1 MELGFSFWISLIL
14 IAVVMAVLQGTCA
27 YLILAERKISA
38 WAQDRLG
45 PNRVGPWGILQPIA
59 DGIKFLLKEDIIPGH
74 VDKLFYLLGPCIAV
88 STALL
93 AFAVVPFGPTT
104 PPPVLEDRRT
114 DEMVEKSRQPISA
127 EDREKLLAN
136 NNAFHEP
143 SRGRVWPQTDS
154 EEAYVLAADR
164 AFAKEQGALSY
175 EERLKDYN
183 AAYEQSPTDYNVGTL
198 QGIQFVIAPHI
209 EIGIVFNF
217 AIGSLAVYG
226 IVLGG
231 WSSNSKY
238 SMLGALRSSAQLISY
253 EIPLG
258 MSVLGVMLVT
268 GSLNLETIIDYQIKH
283 GWNVIFQPL
292 AALLF
297 ITSVFA
303 ECNRLPFDLPEAE
316 QELVGGYHTEYSAM
330 KFALFF
336 LGEYT
341 HMITT
346 SFLVM
351 VLFFGGWHFPGVNA
365 IGGVAGILLKLI
377 IIAVKMGL
385 FIVFYMLIRWTLPRF
400 RFDQLM
406 GLTWKVLL
414 PLALLNLVC
423 VIVIKRLNWSEWLLL
438 PLSLGTIVAITG
450 VTLSMPRQRPRAP
463 VRFAGHVASGPPAI
477 VHDEAIV
484 E

>member
-1 MELGFSFWISLIL
+1 MELGFSFLITLIL
-14 IAVVMAVLQGTCA
+14 IAAAMAALQGTCA

-59 DGIKFLLKEDIIPGH
+59 DGAKFLLKEDIIPSH
-74 VDKLFYLLGPCIAV
+74 VDKLFYFLGPSVAV

-104 PPPVLEDRRT
+104 SPPTLMDYRKTLED
-114 DEMVEKSRQPISA
+114 
-127 EDREKLLAN
+127 
-136 NNAFHEP
+136 P
-143 SRGRVWPQTDS
+143 SIKPTPAWPQTR
-154 EEAYVLAADR
+154 EEEEKILAADEKH
-164 AFAKEQGALSY
+164 AGPMSATYKEQL
-175 EERLKDYN
+175 EEYN
-183 AAYEQSPTDYNVGTL
+183 NT
-198 QGIQFVIAPHI
+198 IQFVIAPHVD
-209 EIGIVFNF
+209 IGIVFNF

-231 WSSNSKY
+231 WSSNNKF
-238 SMLGALRSSAQLISY
+238 SMLGGLRSSAQLISY

-268 GSLNLETIIDYQIKH
+268 GSLNLEKIIDYQTQH
-283 GWNVIFQPL
+283 GWNIIFQPL
-292 AALLF
+292 ATLLF
-297 ITSVFA
+297 VTSVFA

-346 SFLVM
+346 SFLVV
-351 VLFFGGWHFPGVNA
+351 VLFFGGWQLLPWMGMPEGL
-365 IGGVAGILLKLI
+365 GGIILKVI
-377 IIAVKMGL
+377 VIAVKMSL

-414 PLALLNLVC
+414 PLALVNVVC
-423 VIVIKRLNWSEWLLL
+423 VIVVKQLGGSEWWLL
-438 PLSLGTIVAITG
+438 PLSIGVLIVIAAL
-450 VTLSMPRQRPRAP
+450 TLYMPRQRPRAP
-463 VRFAGHVASGPPAI
+463 VRFAGHVASGPPAL
-477 VHDEAIV
+477 VHEEAALD
-484 E
+484 